1 MDHHK
6 KIYLYKIPCTTDNTT
21 HTRWAYSK
29 PQTCP
34 VNDAHSIDAD
44 NIEIIAQCFDD
55 EVSAQTFKSVSD
67 SDTFQRNFR
76 TEMIPYTIPATTGTH
91 TFDITFP
98 YPIVVLAVKFS
109 TAQEHLQDAVDVSIA
124 PKTLIGATTRPIPE
138 NTNEIYLPEQ
148 SIQHLSIGFQIHV
161 GDQYLGDIRK
171 IYANRIVTT
180 TPLNASTQTP
190 VIAGTPVYFGVNI
203 IRNYKLHHE
212 GKHTIGDSR
221 PGGSAIPEGSIIRLD
236 YTNNTQGG
244 NTKMFNVIIEYL
256 Y

>member
-1 MDHHK
+1 MDHRK

-34 VNDAHSIDAD
+34 INAEHSIDAD

-67 SDTFQRNFR
+67 ADTFQRNFR
-76 TEMIPYTIPATTGTH
+76 TEMVSYTIPATTGTH

-109 TAQEHLQDAVDVSIA
+109 TTQEHLQDTVDVSIA
-124 PKTLIGATTRPIPE
+124 PKTLIGATTQPLPD

-148 SIQHLSIGFQIHV
+148 SIQHLSIGYQVHV

-171 IYANRIVTT
+171 IYANRVVTVQS
-180 TPLNASTQTP
+180 LAQP
-190 VIAGTPVYFGVNI
+190 VNVGTPVYFSVNI
-203 IRNYKLHHE
+203 IRNYKLHYE

-236 YTNNTQGG
+236 YTNNSTPEGSI
-244 NTKMFNVIIEYL
+244 KSFNVIIEYL